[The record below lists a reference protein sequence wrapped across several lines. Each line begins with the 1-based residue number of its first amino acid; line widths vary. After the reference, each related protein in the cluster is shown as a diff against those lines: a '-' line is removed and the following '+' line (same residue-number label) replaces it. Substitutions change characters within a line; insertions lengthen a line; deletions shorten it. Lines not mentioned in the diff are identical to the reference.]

1 MAIVALNNIMFYP
14 RLSGDRYINP
24 LTDFGFKRL
33 FGTETNKN
41 LLIDFLNVILPS
53 QHRVKDLTYR
63 STENLGNTP
72 LDRKAVF
79 DLYCQS
85 EKGEKFIVEM
95 QKAKHNY
102 FKDRSIYYASFP
114 IQDQAPK
121 GDWNYKLAPVYTI
134 GILDFV
140 FDEDKND
147 DAFLHIVELKD
158 QDCKVFYEKLK
169 FIYLELPK
177 FKKTIDQLNDH
188 FDKWLFLLKHLPDL
202 EEPPLPLQ
210 ENVFMQ
216 LFEVA
221 RITNFSPA
229 EREAYENSLKYYRD
243 INGVIETAREEG
255 IQEGKAQGIQEG
267 KAQGI
272 QEGKAQGLQEGKS
285 SLLLKLLS
293 RKLGTIPDAI
303 KVLLHQLAPE
313 LLDALSESLFDL
325 DSLEDLQNWLENIT
339 TTDKNNV

>member
-1 MAIVALNNIMFYP
+1 MAIVTPNNPMFYP

-33 FGTETNKN
+33 FGTEPNKN

-158 QDCKVFYEKLK
+158 QDCQVFYEKLK

-221 RITNFSPA
+221 RITNFSPV

-243 INGVIETAREEG
+243 MNGVIETAREEG
-255 IQEGKAQGIQEG
+255 VQD
-267 KAQGI
+267 
-272 QEGKAQGLQEGKS
+272 GKS
-285 SLLLKLLS
+285 SLLLKQLS
-293 RKLGTIPDAI
+293 RKFGTIPDEI
-303 KVLLHQLAPE
+303 KVPFRKLAPE
-313 LLDALSESLFDL
+313 LLDVLSEALFDL
-325 DSLEDLQNWLENIT
+325 ESLEDLHNWLENISG
-339 TTDKNNV
+339 

>member
-1 MAIVALNNIMFYP
+1 MFYP
-14 RLSGDRYINP
+14 RLRGDRYINP

-33 FGTETNKN
+33 FGTEPNKN
-41 LLIDFLNVILPS
+41 LLIDFLNVILPP
-53 QHRVKDLTYR
+53 QHRVKELTYR

-72 LDRKAVF
+72 SDRKAVF

-114 IQDQAPK
+114 IQDQAEK
-121 GDWNYKLAPVYTI
+121 GDWNYKLAPIYTI

-147 DAFLHIVELKD
+147 DTLLHIVELKD
-158 QDCKVFYEKLK
+158 QDCQVFYEKLK

-177 FKKTIDQLNDH
+177 FKKTIDQLSSH
-188 FDKWLFLLKHLPDL
+188 FDKWLFLLKYLPDL
-202 EEPPLPLQ
+202 DEPPLPLQ

-221 RITNFSPA
+221 QITSFSQD
-229 EREAYENSLKYYRD
+229 ERDAYENSLKYYRD
-243 INGVIETAREEG
+243 MKGVIETAREEG
-255 IQEGKAQGIQEG
+255 REAGREEGREEGKR
-267 KAQGI
+267 
-272 QEGKAQGLQEGKS
+272 
-285 SLLLKLLS
+285 SLLLKQLS
-293 RKLGTIPDAI
+293 RKLGTIPDEI

-313 LLDALSESLFDL
+313 LLDELSEALFDL
-325 DSLEDLQNWLENIT
+325 ESLADLHNWLNNI
-339 TTDKNNV
+339 NN

>member
-1 MAIVALNNIMFYP
+1 MELVALISKMFYP

-33 FGTETNKN
+33 FGTEPNKN
-41 LLIDFLNVILPS
+41 LLIDFLNVILPT

-63 STENLGNTP
+63 STENLGSTP

-229 EREAYENSLKYYRD
+229 EREAYESSLKYYRD
-243 INGVIETAREEG
+243 MNGVIETAREEG
-255 IQEGKAQGIQEG
+255 MR
-267 KAQGI
+267 
-272 QEGKAQGLQEGKS
+272 
-285 SLLLKLLS
+285 SLLLKQLS
-293 RKLGTIPDAI
+293 RKLGTIPDEI
-303 KVLLHQLAPE
+303 KVLLDRLEPE
-313 LLDALSESLFDL
+313 LLDVLSEAVFDFE
-325 DSLEDLQNWLENIT
+325 SLEGLHNWLKNI
-339 TTDKNNV
+339 NG

>member
-1 MAIVALNNIMFYP
+1 MFYP

-33 FGTETNKN
+33 FGTEPNKN

-114 IQDQAPK
+114 IQDQAEK
-121 GDWNYKLAPVYTI
+121 GDWNYKLDPVYTI

-147 DAFLHIVELKD
+147 DTLLHIVELKD
-158 QDCKVFYEKLK
+158 QNCKVFYEKLK

-221 RITNFSPA
+221 RITNFSPD

-243 INGVIETAREEG
+243 MNGVIETAREEG
-255 IQEGKAQGIQEG
+255 KVQGIQEG

-272 QEGKAQGLQEGKS
+272 QEGKAQGVQEGKS

-293 RKLGTIPDAI
+293 RKLGTISDEI
-303 KVLLHQLAPE
+303 KVLLHELAPE
-313 LLDALSESLFDL
+313 RLDALSEALFDL
-325 DSLEDLQNWLENIT
+325 ESLADLHNWLENI
-339 TTDKNNV
+339 NN

>member
-1 MAIVALNNIMFYP
+1 MILGAPNNIMFYP

-33 FGTETNKN
+33 FGTEPNKN

-63 STENLGNTP
+63 SNENLGNTP

-114 IQDQAPK
+114 IQDQAEK
-121 GDWNYKLAPVYTI
+121 GDWNYKLDPVYTI

-147 DAFLHIVELKD
+147 ENLLHIVELKD
-158 QDCKVFYEKLK
+158 QNCKVFYEKLK

-221 RITNFSPA
+221 RITNFSPS

-243 INGVIETAREEG
+243 MNGVIETAREEG
-255 IQEGKAQGIQEG
+255 KVQGIQEG

-272 QEGKAQGLQEGKS
+272 QEGKAQGVQEGKS

-293 RKLGTIPDAI
+293 RKLGTISDEI
-303 KVLLHQLAPE
+303 KVLLHELSPE
-313 LLDALSESLFDL
+313 RLDILSEALFDL
-325 DSLEDLQNWLENIT
+325 ESLADLHNWLENIN
-339 TTDKNNV
+339 D

>member
-1 MAIVALNNIMFYP
+1 MFKP
-14 RLSGDRYINP
+14 FLSGDRYINP

-33 FGTETNKN
+33 FGTEPNKN
-41 LLIDFLNVILPS
+41 LLIDFLNVVLPP

-102 FKDRSIYYASFP
+102 FKDRSVYYASFP
-114 IQDQAPK
+114 IQEQAGK
-121 GDWNYKLAPVYTI
+121 GDWNYKLAPIYTI

-147 DAFLHIVELKD
+147 ETFLHIVELKD

-177 FKKTIDQLNDH
+177 FKKTIDQLDDH
-188 FDKWLFLLKHLPDL
+188 FDKWMFLLKHLPDL

-221 RITNFSPA
+221 RITNFSQA
-229 EREAYENSLKYYRD
+229 ERDAYESSLKYYRD
-243 INGVIETAREEG
+243 MNSVIETAREEG
-255 IQEGKAQGIQEG
+255 KVQGIQEG
-267 KAQGI
+267 KIQGI
-272 QEGKAQGLQEGKS
+272 QEGKR
-285 SLLLKLLS
+285 SLLLKQLS
-293 RKLGTIPDAI
+293 RKLGTIPDEI
-303 KVLLHQLAPE
+303 KVLLSPLVPE
-313 LLDALSESLFDL
+313 ILDELSEALFDL
-325 DSLEDLQNWLENIT
+325 ESWEDLYNWLKNI
-339 TTDKNNV
+339 NNQR

>member
-1 MAIVALNNIMFYP
+1 MILGTPNNIMFYP

-33 FGTETNKN
+33 FGTEPNKN

-63 STENLGNTP
+63 SNENLGNTP

-114 IQDQAPK
+114 IQDQAEK
-121 GDWNYKLAPVYTI
+121 GDWNYKLDPVYTI

-147 DAFLHIVELKD
+147 ENLLHIVELKD
-158 QDCKVFYEKLK
+158 QNCKVFYEKLK

-221 RITNFSPA
+221 RITNFSPD

-243 INGVIETAREEG
+243 MNGVIETAREEG
-255 IQEGKAQGIQEG
+255 KAKGV
-267 KAQGI
+267 
-272 QEGKAQGLQEGKS
+272 QEGKS

-293 RKLGTIPDAI
+293 RKLGTIPDEI
-303 KVLLHQLAPE
+303 KILLHQLAPE
-313 LLDALSESLFDL
+313 LLDVLSEALFDL
-325 DSLEDLQNWLENIT
+325 ESLEDLHSWLENIN
-339 TTDKNNV
+339 D

>member
-1 MAIVALNNIMFYP
+1 MFYP

-33 FGTETNKN
+33 FGTEPNKN
-41 LLIDFLNVILPS
+41 LLIDFLNVVLPP

-72 LDRKAVF
+72 IDRKAVF
-79 DLYCQS
+79 DLYCES

-114 IQDQAPK
+114 IQEQSQK
-121 GDWNYKLAPVYTI
+121 GSWNYKLEPIYTI
-134 GILDFV
+134 GILDFI

-147 DAFLHIVELKD
+147 DSFLHVVELKD
-158 QDCKVFYEKLK
+158 QNCKVFYEKLK

-202 EEPPLPLQ
+202 EDPPLPLQ
-210 ENVFMQ
+210 ENVFLQ

-221 RITNFSPA
+221 QIASFSQA
-229 EREAYENSLKYYRD
+229 ERESYENSLKYYRD
-243 INGVIETAREEG
+243 MNGVIETAREEG
-255 IQEGKAQGIQEG
+255 MAQGIQEG
-267 KAQGI
+267 KR
-272 QEGKAQGLQEGKS
+272 
-285 SLLLKLLS
+285 SLLLKQLS
-293 RKLGTIPDAI
+293 RRLGTIPDEI
-303 KVLLHQLAPE
+303 KVLLFQLEPE
-313 LLDALSESLFDL
+313 PLDVLSEALFDL
-325 DSLEDLQNWLENIT
+325 QSLEDLCNWLENI
-339 TTDKNNV
+339 NNYR

>member
-1 MAIVALNNIMFYP
+1 MFYP

-33 FGTETNKN
+33 FGTEPNKN
-41 LLIDFLNVILPS
+41 LLIDFLNVVLPP

-72 LDRKAVF
+72 IDRKAVF
-79 DLYCQS
+79 DLYCES

-114 IQDQAPK
+114 IQEQSQK
-121 GDWNYKLAPVYTI
+121 GSWNYKLEPIYTI
-134 GILDFV
+134 GILDFI

-147 DAFLHIVELKD
+147 DSFLHVVELKD
-158 QDCKVFYEKLK
+158 QNCKVFYEKLK

-202 EEPPLPLQ
+202 EDPPLPLQ

-221 RITNFSPA
+221 QIASFSQA
-229 EREAYENSLKYYRD
+229 ERESYENSLKYYRD
-243 INGVIETAREEG
+243 MNGVIETAREEG
-255 IQEGKAQGIQEG
+255 MAQGIQEG
-267 KAQGI
+267 KR
-272 QEGKAQGLQEGKS
+272 
-285 SLLLKLLS
+285 SLLLKQLS
-293 RKLGTIPDAI
+293 RRLGTIPDEI
-303 KVLLHQLAPE
+303 KVLLLQLEPE
-313 LLDALSESLFDL
+313 PLDVLSEALFDL
-325 DSLEDLQNWLENIT
+325 QSLEDLCNWLENI
-339 TTDKNNV
+339 NN

>member
-1 MAIVALNNIMFYP
+1 MFNY
-14 RLSGDRYINP
+14 RFSRDRYINP

-33 FGTETNKN
+33 FGTEPNKN
-41 LLIDFLNVILPS
+41 LLIDFLNVVLPL

-63 STENLGNTP
+63 STENLGNSP
-72 LDRKAVF
+72 LDRRAIF

-114 IQDQAPK
+114 IQEQAAK

-134 GILDFV
+134 GILDFI

-147 DAFLHIVELKD
+147 DTFLHIVELKD
-158 QDCKVFYEKLK
+158 QDCQVFYEKLK

-188 FDKWLFLLKHLPDL
+188 FDKWLFLLKHLPEL

-221 RITNFSPA
+221 QITNFSQE
-229 EREAYENSLKYYRD
+229 ERDAYENSLKYYRD
-243 INGVIETAREEG
+243 MKGVIETAKEEGREEG
-255 IQEGKAQGIQEG
+255 REEGMR
-267 KAQGI
+267 
-272 QEGKAQGLQEGKS
+272 
-285 SLLLKLLS
+285 SLLLKQLS
-293 RKLGTIPDAI
+293 RKLGTIPDEI
-303 KVLLHQLAPE
+303 IVLLHQLAPE
-313 LLDALSESLFDL
+313 LLDPLCETLFDL
-325 DSLEDLQNWLENIT
+325 ESLEDLHTWLKNIN
-339 TTDKNNV
+339 DQR

>member
-1 MAIVALNNIMFYP
+1 MFYP

-33 FGTETNKN
+33 FGTEPNKN
-41 LLIDFLNVILPS
+41 LLIDFLNVILPP

-63 STENLGNTP
+63 STENLGNSP
-72 LDRKAVF
+72 LDRKAIF

-114 IQDQAPK
+114 IQDQAEK
-121 GDWNYKLAPVYTI
+121 GNWNYKLEPVYTI

-177 FKKTIDQLNDH
+177 FKKNIDQLNDH

-202 EEPPLPLQ
+202 EEPPLVLQ

-221 RITNFSPA
+221 RITGFSQE

-243 INGVIETAREEG
+243 MKGVIETAREEG
-255 IQEGKAQGIQEG
+255 REEGMR
-267 KAQGI
+267 
-272 QEGKAQGLQEGKS
+272 
-285 SLLLKLLS
+285 SLLLKQLS
-293 RKLGTIPDAI
+293 RKLGTIPDEI
-303 KVLLHQLAPE
+303 KVLLHQLVPE
-313 LLDALSESLFDL
+313 LLDTLSEDLFDL
-325 DSLEDLQNWLENIT
+325 ESLEDLHNWLKNI
-339 TTDKNNV
+339 NGR

>member
-1 MAIVALNNIMFYP
+1 MSNSLGN
-14 RLSGDRYINP
+14 RLKGDRYINP

-33 FGTETNKN
+33 FGTEPNKN
-41 LLIDFLNVILPS
+41 LLIDFLNVILPP
-53 QHRVKDLTYR
+53 QHRVKELTYR

-72 LDRKAVF
+72 LDRKAIF
-79 DLYCQS
+79 DLYCES

-114 IQDQAPK
+114 IQEQAQK
-121 GDWNYKLAPVYTI
+121 GNWNYKLDPVYTI
-134 GILDFV
+134 GILDFI

-147 DAFLHIVELKD
+147 DSFLHIVELKD

-177 FKKTIDQLNDH
+177 FKKNIDQLNNH

-221 RITNFSPA
+221 QIASFSQA

-243 INGVIETAREEG
+243 MNGVIETAREEG

-267 KAQGI
+267 KR
-272 QEGKAQGLQEGKS
+272 
-285 SLLLKLLS
+285 SLLLKQLS
-293 RKLGTIPDAI
+293 RKLGTIPDEI
-303 KVLLHQLAPE
+303 KVLLHQIAPDR
-313 LLDALSESLFDL
+313 LDTLSETLFDL
-325 DSLEDLQNWLENIT
+325 ENLADLHNWLKNI
-339 TTDKNNV
+339 NEQ

>member
-1 MAIVALNNIMFYP
+1 MSNT
-14 RLSGDRYINP
+14 LSNRFSRDRYINL

-33 FGTETNKN
+33 FGTEPNKN
-41 LLIDFLNVILPS
+41 LLIDFLNVILPP

-63 STENLGNTP
+63 NTENLGNTAI
-72 LDRKAVF
+72 DRKAIF
-79 DLYCQS
+79 DLYCES

-102 FKDRSIYYASFP
+102 FKDRSIYYSSFP
-114 IQDQAPK
+114 IQEQAEK

-147 DAFLHIVELKD
+147 DTLLHIVELKD

-177 FKKTIDQLNDH
+177 FKKSIDQLNDH

-221 RITNFSPA
+221 QITGFSQE
-229 EREAYENSLKYYRD
+229 ERDAYENSLKYYRD
-243 INGVIETAREEG
+243 MKGVVETAREEG
-255 IQEGKAQGIQEG
+255 IAQGMQEGIAIAEQANLEKQLAEQKAQRLAE
-267 KAQGI
+267 KLRAL
-272 QEGKAQGLQEGKS
+272 GLD
-285 SLLLKLLS
+285 
-293 RKLGTIPDAI
+293 PD
-303 KVLLHQLAPE
+303 E
-313 LLDALSESLFDL
+313 M
-325 DSLEDLQNWLENIT
+325 
-339 TTDKNNV
+339 

>member
-1 MAIVALNNIMFYP
+1 MFYP

-33 FGTETNKN
+33 FGTEPNKN

-63 STENLGNTP
+63 SNENLGNTP

-114 IQDQAPK
+114 IQDQAEK
-121 GDWNYKLAPVYTI
+121 GDWNYKLDPVYTI

-147 DAFLHIVELKD
+147 ENLLHIVELKD
-158 QDCKVFYEKLK
+158 QNCQVFYEKLK

-221 RITNFSPA
+221 RITNFSPD

-243 INGVIETAREEG
+243 MNGVIETAREEG
-255 IQEGKAQGIQEG
+255 KAKGV
-267 KAQGI
+267 
-272 QEGKAQGLQEGKS
+272 QEGKS

-293 RKLGTIPDAI
+293 RKLGTIPDEI
-303 KVLLHQLAPE
+303 KILLHQLAPE
-313 LLDALSESLFDL
+313 LLDVLSEALFDL
-325 DSLEDLQNWLENIT
+325 ESLEDLHSWLENIN
-339 TTDKNNV
+339 D

>member
-1 MAIVALNNIMFYP
+1 MFYP

-33 FGTETNKN
+33 FGTEPNKK

-63 STENLGNTP
+63 SNENLSNTP

-114 IQDQAPK
+114 IRDQAEK
-121 GDWNYKLAPVYTI
+121 GDWNYKLEPIYTI
-134 GILDFV
+134 GILDFI

-147 DAFLHIVELKD
+147 DNLLHIVELKD
-158 QDCKVFYEKLK
+158 QNCKVFYEKLK

-210 ENVFMQ
+210 EKVFMQ

-221 RITNFSPA
+221 QITNFSQA

-243 INGVIETAREEG
+243 MNGVIETAREEG
-255 IQEGKAQGIQEG
+255 KAQGVQEGKR
-267 KAQGI
+267 
-272 QEGKAQGLQEGKS
+272 
-285 SLLLKLLS
+285 SLLLKQLS
-293 RKLGTIPDAI
+293 RKLGTIPDEI
-303 KVLLHQLAPE
+303 KVLLHKLAPE
-313 LLDALSESLFDL
+313 RLDILSEALFDL
-325 DSLEDLQNWLENIT
+325 ESLEDLHNWLENIN
-339 TTDKNNV
+339 D

>member
-1 MAIVALNNIMFYP
+1 MFYP
-14 RLSGDRYINP
+14 RLRGDRYINP

-33 FGTETNKN
+33 FGSEPNKN
-41 LLIDFLNVILPS
+41 LLIDFLNVVLPP

-72 LDRKAVF
+72 IDRKAVF
-79 DLYCQS
+79 DLYCES

-114 IQDQAPK
+114 IQEQSQK
-121 GDWNYKLAPVYTI
+121 GSWNYKLEPIYTI
-134 GILDFV
+134 GILDFI

-147 DAFLHIVELKD
+147 DSFLHVVELKD
-158 QDCKVFYEKLK
+158 QNCKVFYEKLK

-202 EEPPLPLQ
+202 EDPPLPLQ
-210 ENVFMQ
+210 ENVFLQ

-221 RITNFSPA
+221 QIASFSQA
-229 EREAYENSLKYYRD
+229 ERESYENSLKYYRD
-243 INGVIETAREEG
+243 MNGVIETAREEG
-255 IQEGKAQGIQEG
+255 MAQGIQEG
-267 KAQGI
+267 KR
-272 QEGKAQGLQEGKS
+272 
-285 SLLLKLLS
+285 SLLLKQLS
-293 RKLGTIPDAI
+293 RRLGTIPDEI
-303 KVLLHQLAPE
+303 KVLLFQLEPE
-313 LLDALSESLFDL
+313 PLDVLSEALFDL
-325 DSLEDLQNWLENIT
+325 QSLEDLCNWLENI
-339 TTDKNNV
+339 NN

>member
-1 MAIVALNNIMFYP
+1 MFYP

-33 FGTETNKN
+33 FGTEPNKN
-41 LLIDFLNVILPS
+41 LLIDFLNVVLPP

-72 LDRKAVF
+72 IDRKAVF
-79 DLYCQS
+79 DLYCES

-114 IQDQAPK
+114 IQEQSQK
-121 GDWNYKLAPVYTI
+121 GSWNYKLEPIYTI
-134 GILDFV
+134 GILDFI

-147 DAFLHIVELKD
+147 DSFLHVVKLKD
-158 QDCKVFYEKLK
+158 QNCKVFYEKLK

-202 EEPPLPLQ
+202 EDPPLPLQ
-210 ENVFMQ
+210 ENVFLQ

-221 RITNFSPA
+221 QIASFSQA
-229 EREAYENSLKYYRD
+229 ERESYENSLKYYRD
-243 INGVIETAREEG
+243 MNGVIETAREEG
-255 IQEGKAQGIQEG
+255 MAQGIQEG
-267 KAQGI
+267 KR
-272 QEGKAQGLQEGKS
+272 
-285 SLLLKLLS
+285 SLLLKQLS
-293 RKLGTIPDAI
+293 RRLGTIPDEI
-303 KVLLHQLAPE
+303 KVLLFQLEPE
-313 LLDALSESLFDL
+313 PLDVLSEALFDL
-325 DSLEDLQNWLENIT
+325 QSLEDLCNWLENI
-339 TTDKNNV
+339 NN

>member
-1 MAIVALNNIMFYP
+1 MFYP

-33 FGTETNKN
+33 FGTEPNKN
-41 LLIDFLNVILPS
+41 LLIDFLNVILPP

-63 STENLGNTP
+63 STENLGNTAS
-72 LDRKAVF
+72 DRKAIF
-79 DLYCQS
+79 DLYCES

-114 IQDQAPK
+114 IQEQAEK
-121 GDWNYKLAPVYTI
+121 GDWNYKLMPVYTI

-140 FDEDKND
+140 FDEDKKD
-147 DAFLHIVELKD
+147 DTFVHIVELKD

-169 FIYLELPK
+169 FIYVELPK

-210 ENVFMQ
+210 ENVFIQ
-216 LFEVA
+216 LFEIA
-221 RITNFSPA
+221 QITNFSQE
-229 EREAYENSLKYYRD
+229 ERDTYENSLKYYRD
-243 INGVIETAREEG
+243 MKGVIETAREEG
-255 IQEGKAQGIQEG
+255 MR
-267 KAQGI
+267 
-272 QEGKAQGLQEGKS
+272 
-285 SLLLKLLS
+285 SLLLKQLC
-293 RKLGTIPDAI
+293 RKLGTIPDEV
-303 KVLLHQLAPE
+303 KVLLPQLGQE
-313 LLDALSESLFDL
+313 QLDALSEVLFDL
-325 DSLEDLQNWLENIT
+325 ESLEDLNNWLKNI
-339 TTDKNNV
+339 NNHR

>member
-1 MAIVALNNIMFYP
+1 MALVALSNTMFYP

-33 FGTETNKN
+33 FGTEPNKN

-63 STENLGNTP
+63 SNENLGNTP

-114 IQDQAPK
+114 IQDQAEK
-121 GDWNYKLAPVYTI
+121 GDWNYKLDPVYTI

-147 DAFLHIVELKD
+147 ENLLHIVELKD
-158 QDCKVFYEKLK
+158 QNCKVFYEKLK

-177 FKKTIDQLNDH
+177 FKKTVDQLDDH

-221 RITNFSPA
+221 RITNFSPS

-243 INGVIETAREEG
+243 MNGVIETARE
-255 IQEGKAQGIQEG
+255 EGKAQGIQEG

-272 QEGKAQGLQEGKS
+272 QEGKAQGIQDGKR
-285 SLLLKLLS
+285 SLLLKQLS

-303 KVLLHQLAPE
+303 KVLLHELAPE
-313 LLDALSESLFDL
+313 LLDVLSEALFDL
-325 DSLEDLQNWLENIT
+325 ESLEDLHNWLENI
-339 TTDKNNV
+339 NG

>member
-1 MAIVALNNIMFYP
+1 MAIVTPNNPMFYP

-33 FGTETNKN
+33 FGTEPNKR
-41 LLIDFLNVILPS
+41 LLIDFLNVILPT

-63 STENLGNTP
+63 SSENLGNTP

-114 IQDQAPK
+114 IQDQAEK
-121 GDWNYKLAPVYTI
+121 GDWNYKLDPVYTI

-147 DAFLHIVELKD
+147 D
-158 QDCKVFYEKLK
+158 
-169 FIYLELPK
+169 
-177 FKKTIDQLNDH
+177 T
-188 FDKWLFLLKHLPDL
+188 
-202 EEPPLPLQ
+202 
-210 ENVFMQ
+210 

-229 EREAYENSLKYYRD
+229 EREAYESSLKYYRD
-243 INGVIETAREEG
+243 MNGVIETAREEG
-255 IQEGKAQGIQEG
+255 KAQGV
-267 KAQGI
+267 
-272 QEGKAQGLQEGKS
+272 QEGKS

-293 RKLGTIPDAI
+293 RKLDAIPDEI
-303 KVLLHQLAPE
+303 KVLLHGLAPE
-313 LLDALSESLFDL
+313 QLDSLSEALFDL
-325 DSLEDLQNWLENIT
+325 ENLEDLSNWLENIN
-339 TTDKNNV
+339 D